1 MLSGLIVIEI
11 EGLGPAPFA
20 GMMLAE
26 LGAEVIV
33 IHRPGKADG
42 VAGARNL
49 LDRGKRSILL
59 DLKDPGD
66 LAVAQALIA
75 RADALIEGF
84 RPGVMERLGLGP
96 EEMRAANPR
105 LVYGRMTGW
114 GQDGPRAQT
123 AGHDLNYIAT
133 SGALWYAG
141 ASGTPPVTPPTLV
154 GDVGGGALYLVAGI
168 LAGLIRAARGGQGCV
183 VDAAIVDGSAH
194 MMALLMSMMPSGNL
208 SMQRGQSLL
217 DGPHWSRV
225 YRCQCGGFLS
235 VQCLEQQFYAEFLRR
250 MDLANDPQFA
260 DQHDRAAWPRQSAAL
275 EALFTQHPVAHW
287 TGIFAGSDA
296 CVAPV
301 LRPDEAAE
309 DPHMLARGVWRSDEG
324 CLTPAPAPRFD
335 GRISAIAPPPER
347 GAHSAQIRAWLRDQS
362 SRRTRS

>member
-1 MLSGLIVIEI
+1 MLTGLRVIEI

-20 GMMLAE
+20 AMMLAE

-33 IHRPGKADG
+33 IHRPGRGNA
-42 VAGARNL
+42 VASERNL

-59 DLKDPGD
+59 DLKAPDD
-66 LAVAQALIA
+66 LAVARALIA

-114 GQDGPRAQT
+114 GQDGPRAMT

-141 ASGTPPVTPPTLV
+141 APGTVPVTPPTVV
-154 GDVGGGALYLVAGI
+154 GDVGGGALYLVAGV
-168 LAGLIRAARGGQGCV
+168 LAGLIRTARDGQGCI

-225 YRCQCGGFLS
+225 YRCQCGGYLS
-235 VQCLEQQFYAEFLRR
+235 VQCLEPQFYAEFLRR
-250 MDLANDPQFA
+250 MDLAGDPRFA
-260 DQHDRAAWPRQSAAL
+260 EQHDRAAWPRQSAAL
-275 EALFTQHPVAHW
+275 EALVAQHPLAHW
-287 TGIFAGSDA
+287 AEVFAGSDA

-301 LRPDEAAE
+301 LRPDQAAD
-309 DPHMLARGVWRSDEG
+309 DPHMQARGVWRSEDG
-324 CLTPAPAPRFD
+324 HLNPAPAPRFD
-335 GRISAIAPPPER
+335 GRVSDIAPPSER

-362 SRRTRS
+362 SRRTSS

>member
-1 MLSGLIVIEI
+1 MLSGIRVIEI

-20 GMMLAE
+20 AMMLAE

-33 IHRPGKADG
+33 IHRPGKGSFVTGDH
-42 VAGARNL
+42 NL
-49 LDRGKRSILL
+49 LDRGKRSITL

-66 LAVAQALIA
+66 LDVARALIA
-75 RADALIEGF
+75 RSDAVIEGF

-96 EEMRAANPR
+96 EEMQSANPK

-141 ASGTPPVTPPTLV
+141 APGTPPQTPATMV
-154 GDVGGGALYLVAGI
+154 GDVGGGALYLVAGV
-168 LAGLIRAARGGQGCV
+168 LAGLLQAGRTGAGTV

-194 MMALLMSMMPSGNL
+194 MMALLMSMAPTGHL
-208 SMQRGQSLL
+208 QTERGQSLL

-225 YRCQCGGFLS
+225 YRCRCGGYLS
-235 VQCLEQQFYAEFLRR
+235 VQCLEPQFYAEFLRLLGLR
-250 MDLANDPQFA
+250 DSPAFA
-260 DQHDRAAWPRQSAAL
+260 EQHDLSAWGAQAAAL
-275 EALFTQHPVAHW
+275 EAIFAQHPLAHW
-287 TGIFAGSDA
+287 AAIFEGSDA

-301 LRPDEAAE
+301 LSPKEAATE
-309 DPHMLARGVWRSDEG
+309 PHMAARAVWQSHGAGPE
-324 CLTPAPAPRFD
+324 PAPAPRFD
-335 GRISAIAPPPER
+335 GKARAISPPPAR
-347 GAHSAQIRAWLRDQS
+347 GAQSAEIRAWLAS
-362 SRRTRS
+362 ET

>member
-1 MLSGLIVIEI
+1 MLSGLIVVEI

-33 IHRPGKADG
+33 IHRPGRG
-42 VAGARNL
+42 NSVAAERNL
-49 LDRGKRSILL
+49 LDRGKRSIIL
-59 DLKDPGD
+59 DLKDAGD
-66 LAVAQALIA
+66 LAVAQALVA

-96 EEMRAANPR
+96 EEMRQANPR

-114 GQDGPRAQT
+114 GQDGPRAMT

-141 ASGTPPVTPPTLV
+141 APGTPPVAPPTLV
-154 GDVGGGALYLVAGI
+154 GDVGGGALYLVAGV
-168 LAGLIRAARGGQGCV
+168 LAGLIRAAREGRGCV

-194 MMALLMSMMPSGNL
+194 MMALLTSMMPSGHL

-225 YRCQCGGFLS
+225 YRCQCGGYLS
-235 VQCLEQQFYAEFLRR
+235 VQCLESQFYAEFLRR
-250 MDLANDPQFA
+250 MELADDPRFA
-260 DQHDRAAWPRQSAAL
+260 DQHDREAWAQQSAAL
-275 EALFTQHPVAHW
+275 DEIFAQHPVVHW
-287 TGIFAGSDA
+287 AGIFAGSDA

-301 LRPDEAAE
+301 LRPDEAAD
-309 DPHMLARGVWRSDEG
+309 DPHMQARGVWRTSDG
-324 CLTPAPAPRFD
+324 HLNPAPAPRFD
-335 GRISAIAPPPER
+335 GRVSDIALPPER